1 MTIYHT
7 INWFF
12 AFSFIGYLLE
22 CTVLSYENRRP
33 VLNRGFGHGPF
44 CVIYGFGALGAC
56 LILEPL
62 AGQPV
67 ELYFASVVMATS
79 MELVT
84 AHIMIKR
91 FGAFWW
97 DYSRKPAGG
106 CCSDRPGTPCG
117 LGTLILLR
125 SGFYI
130 HHAVSA

>member
-67 ELYFASVVMATS
+67 VLYFASVVMATS

-84 AHIMIKR
+84 AHIMIKL
-91 FGAFWW
+91 FGALQPEAIQLQGH
-97 DYSRKPAGG
+97 YLSGKQY
-106 CCSDRPGTPCG
+106 C
-117 LGTLILLR
+117 LGIFRIIFL
-125 SGFYI
+125 
-130 HHAVSA
+130 